1 MVPYRFRRCFP
12 EAFKQHASHDVVA
25 LCLRCRDLVEPA
37 YHRRTRSLAAALG
50 PASPP
55 RVDEE
60 AALRLKA
67 MGAAKTLVWDQGR
80 IPADRRAYL
89 REIVSKAYPG
99 RAVADVAAEKPP
111 PKVRS
116 KVSVDDDSLEARCLR
131 RLMKEANGD
140 LAGRILAFEVE
151 WRRCFVDSL
160 RPSHLPEGWKVDHT
174 IIPRARPPPGTL
186 VCRAHLKGRCTWGR
200 ACKYRHDGV

>member
-1 MVPYRFRRCFP
+1 M
-12 EAFKQHASHDVVA
+12 A

-37 YHRRTRSLAAALG
+37 YRARSRSLEAALG
-50 PASPP
+50 PAP
-55 RVDEE
+55 RAPVDGE
-60 AALRLKA
+60 AALRLRA
-67 MGAAKTLVWDQGR
+67 LGAAKTLVRDQGR
-80 IPADRRAYL
+80 IPVERRAYL
-89 REIVSKAYPG
+89 RAIVSKAYPG
-99 RAVADVAAEKPP
+99 RSLVEVAAERPP

-131 RLMKEANGD
+131 QITREGD
-140 LAGRILAFEVE
+140 VAAKILAFEVA

-174 IIPRARPPPGTL
+174 IVPRARPPPSTL
-186 VCRAHLKGRCTWGR
+186 VCRAHLKGRCTWGG